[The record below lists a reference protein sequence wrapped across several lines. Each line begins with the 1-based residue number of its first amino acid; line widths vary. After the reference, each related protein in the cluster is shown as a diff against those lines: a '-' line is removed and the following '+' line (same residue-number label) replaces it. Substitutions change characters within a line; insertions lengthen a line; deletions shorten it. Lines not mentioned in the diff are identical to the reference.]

1 MGGGA
6 LVQRH
11 SRLPVELPH
20 GGLPAAC
27 GRLLGADGP
36 AKPDVALR
44 RLEAGSRS
52 GSRGAAGL
60 GDRAPVATGKI
71 RGAVIILAIA
81 IATVVAAVIVVYFSP
96 LPVLRPEH
104 GRPDS

>member
-6 LVQRH
+6 LVQHH

-20 GGLPAAC
+20 GGLPAAR
-27 GRLLGADGP
+27 GRLLGADSP
-36 AKPDVALR
+36 AKLGVPLR

-60 GDRAPVATGKI
+60 GDRAPVATGKM
-71 RGAVIILAIA
+71 RGAVIILAI
-81 IATVVAAVIVVYFSP
+81 VVAAVIAMLVTLVVADECS
-96 LPVLRPEH
+96 V
-104 GRPDS
+104 